1 MDLEL
6 QDRGVLV
13 TGGSGGWVGPSCAR
27 MRPRVRVTLTY
38 VSDEEAASSI
48 VKEVESGGAVRQ
60 RCRWT
65 SQITPPSS
73 LP

>member
-1 MDLEL
+1 VRAYAAE
-6 QDRGVLV
+6 G
-13 TGGSGGWVGPSCAR
+13 A
-27 MRPRVRVTLTY
+27 RVTLTY
-38 VSDEEAASSI
+38 VADEEAASSI